1 MKAYLLLVHA
11 ITRKIL
17 IFIVPIILDKFRNIK
32 IPLEKYENNNHN
44 NIDVYDQDAIL
55 FPQSDI
61 SF

>member
-61 SF
+61 GF